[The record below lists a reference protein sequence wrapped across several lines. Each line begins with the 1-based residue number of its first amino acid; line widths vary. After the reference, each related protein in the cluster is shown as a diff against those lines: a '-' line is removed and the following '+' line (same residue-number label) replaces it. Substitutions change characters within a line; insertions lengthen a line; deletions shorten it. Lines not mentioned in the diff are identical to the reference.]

1 VKTIVTFLF
10 AFLSL
15 TITAQSLN
23 VQTFRK
29 LLYDSYANESVARKF
44 HKETRFITN
53 THAPILQGFKSM
65 SEFMLCAHLSAPWE
79 QLSLFYKGK
88 NQLEA
93 AIKSDPHNAEL
104 RYFRF
109 ITQTNVPSFLGYKS
123 DIESDKIVLVAFL
136 KANSGRLERD
146 NDLFIRVKE
155 YLLQTSSCNE
165 NEKKLIRNL

>member
-1 VKTIVTFLF
+1 VKRI
-10 AFLSL
+10 AFLILALYYL
-15 TITAQSLN
+15 TLSGQTTN
-23 VQTFRK
+23 VQSFRK
-29 LLYDSYANESVARKF
+29 LLYESYGNESIARKF

-53 THAPILQGFKSM
+53 THPAILQGFKSM
-65 SEFMLCAHLSAPWE
+65 SEFMLCAHLSAPWD

-109 ITQTNVPSFLGYKS
+109 ITQTNVPSILGYKN
-123 DIESDKIVLVAFL
+123 DIESDKIVLIAFL
-136 KANSGRLERD
+136 KANSGRSERD
-146 NDLFIRVKE
+146 HDLFIRIKN
-155 YLLQTSSCNE
+155 YLLQSYSCDE